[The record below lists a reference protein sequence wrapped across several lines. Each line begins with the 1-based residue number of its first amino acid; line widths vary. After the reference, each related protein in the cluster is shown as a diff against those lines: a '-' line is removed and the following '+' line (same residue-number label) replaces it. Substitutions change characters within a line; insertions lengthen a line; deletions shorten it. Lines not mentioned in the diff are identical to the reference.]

1 MLIKFKKMKDTNI
14 IKRKFCNNS
23 SQLLKNATSRCWF
36 IETDLIETIGT
47 MYFNELIIRETLF
60 YINSLVN
67 HWVFLCVLQVVFHY
81 QSITEPAIIK
91 RLNCQLNKNTGE
103 VIKNKPKYVHFL
115 ESPTEELDLNVQD
128 QVVMV
133 RSIHVMAVFVDA
145 W

>member
-1 MLIKFKKMKDTNI
+1 M
-14 IKRKFCNNS
+14 
-23 SQLLKNATSRCWF
+23 
-36 IETDLIETIGT
+36 
-47 MYFNELIIRETLF
+47 
-60 YINSLVN
+60 
-67 HWVFLCVLQVVFHY
+67 FHY

-91 RLNCQLNKNTGE
+91 RLNCQLNKNTE

-115 ESPTEELDLNVQD
+115 ESPTEELDWNVQD

>member
-1 MLIKFKKMKDTNI
+1 MKDTNI

-67 HWVFLCVLQVVFHY
+67 HWGFFFVYCRSCF
-81 QSITEPAIIK
+81 IIN
-91 RLNCQLNKNTGE
+91 L
-103 VIKNKPKYVHFL
+103 
-115 ESPTEELDLNVQD
+115 
-128 QVVMV
+128 
-133 RSIHVMAVFVDA
+133 
-145 W
+145 

>member
-1 MLIKFKKMKDTNI
+1 MKDTNI
-14 IKRKFCNNS
+14 IKKIFCNNS

-60 YINSLVN
+60 YINSLVC
-67 HWVFLCVLQVVFHY
+67 HGFFLCVLQVVFHY

-103 VIKNKPKYVHFL
+103 VIKNKPKYVHVL
-115 ESPTEELDLNVQD
+115 ESPTEELDWNVQD

>member
-1 MLIKFKKMKDTNI
+1 M
-14 IKRKFCNNS
+14 
-23 SQLLKNATSRCWF
+23 
-36 IETDLIETIGT
+36 
-47 MYFNELIIRETLF
+47 
-60 YINSLVN
+60 
-67 HWVFLCVLQVVFHY
+67 FHY

-91 RLNCQLNKNTGE
+91 RLNCQLNKITGE

-115 ESPTEELDLNVQD
+115 ESPTDELDLNFQD

>member
-1 MLIKFKKMKDTNI
+1 M
-14 IKRKFCNNS
+14 
-23 SQLLKNATSRCWF
+23 
-36 IETDLIETIGT
+36 
-47 MYFNELIIRETLF
+47 
-60 YINSLVN
+60 
-67 HWVFLCVLQVVFHY
+67 FHY

-103 VIKNKPKYVHFL
+103 VIKNKPKFVHFL
-115 ESPTEELDLNVQD
+115 ESPTEDLNVQD

>member
-1 MLIKFKKMKDTNI
+1 MKDTNI
-14 IKRKFCNNS
+14 IKKIFCNNS

-67 HWVFLCVLQVVFHY
+67 HWYFLCVLQVVFHY